1 MCSDWHGV
9 LAGCEYKN
17 RLYALCRMSDASRGK
32 SVSCVGVG
40 YFIVKAIC
48 VHDYRF
54 ASLRDACPGLYE
66 FMVADLVYMVFLALV
81 ILSFSCWLEWHGESL
96 LAKLVMVFVFVVV
109 LGMYAGKVYVIQLSW
124 FSETCKE
131 ASSNHI
137 SGQTDMGGHRVL
149 EILGW
154 VDISWQSMVLLCGFC
169 ACVPAILSQ

>member
-1 MCSDWHGV
+1 MCT
-9 LAGCEYKN
+9 
-17 RLYALCRMSDASRGK
+17 MSDASRGK

-109 LGMYAGKVYVIQLSW
+109 LGMYIGKVYVIQLSW

-154 VDISWQSMVLLCGFC
+154 VDISWQSLVLLCGLC

>member
-1 MCSDWHGV
+1 MCSDWHGA
-9 LAGCEYKN
+9 LAGCEYKK
-17 RLYALCRMSDASRGK
+17 RLYAFCGMSSASGEK
-32 SVSCVGVG
+32 SIGCLGVG

-48 VHDYRF
+48 LHDYSI

-66 FMVADLVYMVFLALV
+66 FMVADMVYMVLIALV
-81 ILSFSCWLEWHGESL
+81 VLSFSCCLEWNGESCQ
-96 LAKLVMVFVFVVV
+96 AKLVMVFVFVVV
-109 LGMYAGKVYVIQLSW
+109 LGMYIGKVYVIQLSW

-154 VDISWQSMVLLCGFC
+154 VDISWQSIVLLCGIC
-169 ACVPAILSQ
+169 ACVPAILSR